1 MSQNLE
7 VQPRQRTPG
16 SDGNNKSRAFDFSSW
31 QRLSATPLPIPAPAS
46 VDPEACLPNPLE
58 RIAALL
64 SLIALAP
71 FLALVAI
78 AIKIDSPGGPVFFR
92 QTRVGLNRRHRQRSS
107 DGNSSMPSS
116 PDKERRRT
124 PGEGQIFR
132 MWKFRTMVPNA
143 EATTGPVWART
154 QDPRVTRV
162 GRVLR
167 HLRIDEIPQLLNVVQ
182 GNMRLIGP
190 RPERP
195 EFVRLLI
202 RDMPDYAH
210 RLRMPPGITGLAQ
223 VEREYDSSVD
233 DVRRKLGYDLFYV
246 QNRCWLLDL
255 KILIKTLD
263 VVVRG
268 RGAH

>member
-1 MSQNLE
+1 MSQILDRS
-7 VQPRQRTPG
+7 PRTPAVRRSG
-16 SDGNNKSRAFDFSSW
+16 GRQSAFDFSSW
-31 QRLSATPLPIPAPAS
+31 TRLPAAQVPRPRAIVFDPDAFSA
-46 VDPEACLPNPLE
+46 NPLE
-58 RIAALL
+58 R
-64 SLIALAP
+64 LIAL
-71 FLALVAI
+71 LALVALAPLLGLVAL

-92 QTRVGLNRRHRQRSS
+92 QGRVGVNRRRTAHLSEEPGSREQAAA
-107 DGNSSMPSS
+107 P
-116 PDKERRRT
+116 ERRLT
-124 PGEGQIFR
+124 PGEGQVFR
-132 MWKFRTMVPNA
+132 IWKFRTMVPNA
-143 EATTGPVWART
+143 EAMTGPVWASAN
-154 QDPRVTRV
+154 DARVTRV

-167 HLRIDEIPQLLNVVQ
+167 HLRLDELPQLLNVVQ

-202 RDMPDYAH
+202 RDMPDYSR
-210 RLRMPPGITGLAQ
+210 RLEVPPGITGLAQ

-255 KILIKTLD
+255 KIVLKTLD
-263 VVVRG
+263 VVLRG

>member
-1 MSQNLE
+1 MPLE
-7 VQPRQRTPG
+7 VQPNQRTPRPDDNG
-16 SDGNNKSRAFDFSSW
+16 RSRAFDFSSW
-31 QRLSATPLPIPAPAS
+31 KRLPANSLPSPTS
-46 VDPEACLPNPLE
+46 TSYDPEACLPNPLE

-64 SLIALAP
+64 LLVALAP
-71 FLALVAI
+71 LLAIVAI
-78 AIKIDSPGGPVFFR
+78 AIKVDSPGGPVFFR
-92 QTRVGLNRRHRQRSS
+92 QARVGLNRRRKPRSIEDHAS
-107 DGNSSMPSS
+107 DPHS
-116 PDKERRRT
+116 PPQERRRT

-143 EATTGPVWART
+143 EAVTGPVWAST
-154 QDPRVTRV
+154 HDPRVTRV
-162 GRVLR
+162 GRALR

-255 KILIKTLD
+255 KILMKTLD
-263 VVVRG
+263 VVLRG